1 MVGLFEEYKN
11 AGKISEALLIG
22 QNMLNREPGNADVFE
37 AYFSYLCT
45 LAETLPSISDRRK
58 FADQANLT
66 LAFYSE
72 NASLTGELVEVIF
85 EYQERINTLIAQ
97 IEGDEADRAKTE
109 QNKILSK
116 NAECIKNLYK
126 QKEQLIRLTTQEVFD
141 SVIAEIRRLDAEIDS
156 ESLTDEQNKTY
167 ESLTKELTELISQKM
182 RQIEHIKDVTYNK
195 SAAEAYNEAFRK
207 FRDDETR
214 YKNQTQLFALA
225 STTLFAYDASRLFN
239 ETLIYYNHVYSYIF
253 SKLDDS
259 GKFALTRFSIECEK
273 KQR

>member
-116 NAECIKNLYK
+116 MLSALRTFTNKKSNLS
-126 QKEQLIRLTTQEVFD
+126 D
-141 SVIAEIRRLDAEIDS
+141 
-156 ESLTDEQNKTY
+156 
-167 ESLTKELTELISQKM
+167 
-182 RQIEHIKDVTYNK
+182 
-195 SAAEAYNEAFRK
+195 
-207 FRDDETR
+207 
-214 YKNQTQLFALA
+214 
-225 STTLFAYDASRLFN
+225 
-239 ETLIYYNHVYSYIF
+239 
-253 SKLDDS
+253 
-259 GKFALTRFSIECEK
+259 
-273 KQR
+273 